1 MANLHTTNKLDDIK
15 GGVMRAGNGS
25 PVERNKSSIFS
36 STRGVR
42 PTRNPI
48 AQRRVADLN
57 KGEIWA
63 SDDFDEPLP
72 DEFWTGME

>member
-1 MANLHTTNKLDDIK
+1 MADTHTTNKLDDAK
-15 GGVMRAGNGS
+15 GGVIRGGHDS
-25 PVERNKSSIFS
+25 RVRRNKSSVFS
-36 STRGVR
+36 SLRGAQ
-42 PTRNPI
+42 PIRNPS

-72 DEFWTGME
+72 DEFWTGTE